1 MNNIHKNYW
10 NTHQRSVKE
19 KPHGV
24 ARVISK
30 RGFCSRSQAE
40 NLVREGRV
48 SLRGKIVRDPDAPAY
63 ENDKI
68 LVDGKAVTANAF
80 VYFMMNKPR
89 GYVTTAN
96 DEKGRATV
104 IDLFRERFCKMFPG
118 KPVPHIS
125 PVGRLDAASEG
136 LLLFTNDTQWANNI
150 LEPRGGSA
158 LQQNPSALSHPKQSF
173 STNGRES
180 IQFQSKDPRLD
191 ERRKTKDEREACH
204 PRPFDKLRVNSV
216 EGSKRCHSGAEG
228 DRIHKISTSTTHT
241 KVYRVQVA
249 GHPTAEDFRKME
261 EGFNVPP
268 RVFGEKEEFMHAVR
282 AVLHRESDK
291 TSWLEITLDEGKN
304 REIRRMLAHLGY
316 EVLRL
321 VRIKFCNYELGDL
334 KQGEIKEIHPNSEQ
348 TTV

>member
-1 MNNIHKNYW
+1 MPRK
-10 NTHQRSVKE
+10 HQGIPRQVNRE
-19 KPHGV
+19 RDCAKPAPSAKAHGV

-48 SLRGKIVRDPDAPAY
+48 SLRGKIVRDPDTPTF
-63 ENDKI
+63 ENDTI
-68 LVDGKAVTANAF
+68 LVNGSPVTVSNF

-89 GYVTTAN
+89 GYVTTAS

-104 IDLFRERFCKMFPG
+104 MDLFREQYAKMYPG
-118 KPVPHIS
+118 KPVLHIS

-136 LLLFTNDTQWANNI
+136 LLLFTNDTQWANSI
-150 LEPRGGSA
+150 LE
-158 LQQNPSALSHPKQSF
+158 
-173 STNGRES
+173 T
-180 IQFQSKDPRLD
+180 KDD
-191 ERRKTKDEREACH
+191 RRKTIDEREACH
-204 PRPFDKLRVNSV
+204 PRHFDKLRVNSV
-216 EGSKRCHSGAEG
+216 EGSKHCHSGTEG
-228 DRIHKISTSTTHT
+228 DRIHKIPTSTTHT

-249 GHPTAEDFRKME
+249 GHPTAEDLRKME

-268 RVFGEKEEFMHAVR
+268 RVFGEKEEFMHAVC
-282 AVLHRESDK
+282 ATLHRESDK

-321 VRIKFCNYELGDL
+321 VRIKFCNYELGEL
-334 KQGEIKEIHPNSEQ
+334 KQGEIKEIRPIKN
-348 TTV
+348 

>member
-1 MNNIHKNYW
+1 MHKQTLNK
-10 NTHQRSVKE
+10 NCNSSQE

-68 LVDGKAVTANAF
+68 LVDGSPVTASNF

-89 GYVTTAN
+89 GYVTTAS

-104 IDLFRERFCKMFPG
+104 IDLFREKFCKMFPG

-136 LLLFTNDTQWANNI
+136 LLLFTNDTKWADI
-150 LEPRGGSA
+150 VL
-158 LQQNPSALSHPKQSF
+158 
-173 STNGRES
+173 
-180 IQFQSKDPRLD
+180 
-191 ERRKTKDEREACH
+191 
-204 PRPFDKLRVNSV
+204 
-216 EGSKRCHSGAEG
+216 SGA
-228 DRIHKISTSTTHT
+228 DHT
-241 KVYRVQVA
+241 KIYRVQIA
-249 GHPTAEDFRKME
+249 GHPTAEQLSQME
-261 EGFNVPP
+261 KGFNVPP

-282 AVLHRESDK
+282 AIFHRESDK

-334 KQGEIKEIHPNSEQ
+334 KQGEIKQISVSPSSQASREERPQSQCGAGE
-348 TTV
+348 